1 VYPAKLQPEI
11 VERYFQNSLVRHQ
24 FLAITEGDPITGD
37 VGHLLSK
44 SALSAPD
51 YCPDD
56 TEILSPEVIDKV
68 EVSSIDNAI

>member
-1 VYPAKLQPEI
+1 VW
-11 VERYFQNSLVRHQ
+11 HQ
-24 FLAITEGDPITGD
+24 FLAITEEDPITVDVDSD

-44 SALSAPD
+44 SALSAPG
-51 YCPDD
+51 YCLDD

>member
-1 VYPAKLQPEI
+1 VW
-11 VERYFQNSLVRHQ
+11 HQ
-24 FLAITEGDPITGD
+24 FLAITEEDPITVDVDSD